1 MPSVG
6 SMTTT
11 NQKLTSL
18 PSASQSKHSFDG
30 WYTEKS
36 GGIKITTDTIFHA
49 DTIVY
54 AHWTYTGG
62 GGGSSSGGSS
72 SNDGEGSVNNDAT
85 IIQRPDVNEP
95 NVPTTAQSEKVKT
108 DAKGNVTI
116 TNPMVSDAIKAAK
129 DDAKKHGNQKN
140 GVAVEVPVEIDKKL
154 DGVQITLKADAL
166 DTLVKENVK
175 RFTIDTDRMTAVS
188 YTHLTLPTIYSV

>member
-1 MPSVG
+1 MQIPS
-6 SMTTT
+6 ST
-11 NQKLTSL
+11 LTGRT
-18 PSASQSKHSFDG
+18 PA
-30 WYTEKS
+30 
-36 GGIKITTDTIFHA
+36 A
-49 DTIVY
+49 V
-54 AHWTYTGG
+54 
-62 GGGSSSGGSS
+62 GSSSGGSS

-175 RFTIDTDRMTAVS
+175 RFTIDTDRMTDFR
-188 YTHLTLPTIYSV
+188 